1 MTSAPTILQLIDR
14 LEEYILHLK
23 ELQKHSF
30 DEFKNDWK
38 IFQLVD
44 HTLHLA
50 IECAIDIA
58 KILIIENKFRKPRT
72 YKEVFEILRENKI
85 ISDSLAEDLKLLAE
99 FRNRLIHDYL
109 FMDPKEIY
117 DIYQNKLNIF
127 SQLSEV
133 SRQILKKAKF

>member
-50 IECAIDIA
+50 IECAINIA
-58 KILIIENKFRKPRT
+58 KILIIEKKFRKPRT
-72 YKEVFEILRENKI
+72 YKEAFEILHENKM
-85 ISDSLAEDLKLLAE
+85 ISDSLEEDLKLLAE

-109 FMDPKEIY
+109 FMDPREIF
-117 DIYQNKLNIF
+117 DVYQNKLDIF
-127 SQLSEV
+127 SQLLEV
-133 SRQILKKAKF
+133 TRQILKRE